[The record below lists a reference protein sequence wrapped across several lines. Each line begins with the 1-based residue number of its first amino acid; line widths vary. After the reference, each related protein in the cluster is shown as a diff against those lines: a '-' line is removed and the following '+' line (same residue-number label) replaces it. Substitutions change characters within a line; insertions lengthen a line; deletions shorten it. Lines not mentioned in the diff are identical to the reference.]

1 MACELCADSFLLEK
15 AQKNIADLKEDVRR
29 LSDELQ
35 QRNSLLS
42 SFKARLPLLSNFDA
56 VAFPPLVADS
66 AQTSGQTTSKPLQ
79 PPSRFTTSIARRKI
93 LKEVVL
99 RRSRGFPHPELGGSR
114 PTRSD
119 AASPP
124 SPPVSTNGVDSL
136 DHTPS
141 TFSVLQTVLV
151 SAGQCDSVFKGF
163 SDCLLQLG
171 ENMANYPQ
179 DLDDRENLHKI
190 CSYWDNFHSCAT
202 TALADCQEG
211 ATDLWEKLKKE
222 SRSLDF
228 RGSLFELCGGG
239 NAAPRSA
246 DARGL
251 ALVLTT
257 LPTILTWLAF

>member
-1 MACELCADSFLLEK
+1 MKFQESKKTCIRMEK
-15 AQKNIADLKEDVRR
+15 TKWDA
-29 LSDELQ
+29 
-35 QRNSLLS
+35 
-42 SFKARLPLLSNFDA
+42 SNDWNKCC
-56 VAFPPLVADS
+56 
-66 AQTSGQTTSKPLQ
+66 Q
-79 PPSRFTTSIARRKI
+79 
-93 LKEVVL
+93 
-99 RRSRGFPHPELGGSR
+99 H
-114 PTRSD
+114 
-119 AASPP
+119 
-124 SPPVSTNGVDSL
+124 NGV
-136 DHTPS
+136 
-141 TFSVLQTVLV
+141 SVLQTVLV

-222 SRSLDF
+222 SRNLDF

-239 NAAPRSA
+239 NGAPRSA

-251 ALVLTT
+251 ALFLTT

>member
-1 MACELCADSFLLEK
+1 MVLMFWCSSSRETEK
-15 AQKNIADLKEDVRR
+15 NAANQSS
-29 LSDELQ
+29 LSC
-35 QRNSLLS
+35 
-42 SFKARLPLLSNFDA
+42 KK
-56 VAFPPLVADS
+56 V
-66 AQTSGQTTSKPLQ
+66 SK
-79 PPSRFTTSIARRKI
+79 K
-93 LKEVVL
+93 KV
-99 RRSRGFPHPELGGSR
+99 
-114 PTRSD
+114 
-119 AASPP
+119 
-124 SPPVSTNGVDSL
+124 
-136 DHTPS
+136 
-141 TFSVLQTVLV
+141 SVLQTVLV

-171 ENMANYPQ
+171 ENMAHYPQ
-179 DLDDRENLHKI
+179 DLDDRDNLHKI

-222 SRSLDF
+222 SRNLDF